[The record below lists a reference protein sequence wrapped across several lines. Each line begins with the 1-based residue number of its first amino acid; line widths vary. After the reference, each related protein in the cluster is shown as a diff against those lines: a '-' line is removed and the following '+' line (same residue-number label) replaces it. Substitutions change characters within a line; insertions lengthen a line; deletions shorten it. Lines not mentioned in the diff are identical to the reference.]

1 MSKFNQLMEK
11 EHVRNHPMFRGF
23 DDRLKAARERLS
35 RKSAAPDLRDVFSS
49 QKAVGLGTNDRS
61 VRAYIQEAALAARSV
76 LDMCEFPMLPQIS
89 FNNVKDVKMAA
100 HDDSQV
106 VDAEILFNVRICT
119 KSGAIRQALI
129 PVVVSRG
136 VVVPPS
142 TLIYDQQMKVIAQS
156 TIDEIVQRNT
166 SYQLPPMR
174 RMYDPPLRGEELD
187 RAASE
192 RNTLGWMPREVVTDG
207 MGIRH
212 SSRGLESDASTSE
225 PYWDAQGGGWR
236 LDEMFLEDL
245 ETYRGLE
252 YSDITVGG
260 DRGDLHIGSASES
273 ENGVMLSSIEL
284 KGHIF
289 DATDDPGYIR
299 EEIESIIMFSYNS
312 IGGETF
318 ASKQSYGTPKPP
330 RDQRNLGWGEE
341 DADEEE
347 WGRESRRQGAFE
359 TYAMRLMGQD
369 QTNPGTP
376 SSLAGQPPAGVTQS
390 DATQI
395 SNPATDPT
403 MAGVPGGEKTPYGQY
418 AESGS
423 ATDSLYRQILAQ
435 PTIMQQ
441 VQDILTPSRETL
453 IDNISQMISPMM
465 SVLGLRTE
473 DVEWD
478 FLLDDLKAGLGGTTA
493 SKIGKAEVRKV
504 ALMIAEYATGRRR
517 FGRRRAAADTATALA
532 EMTTYLQSAQDTFK
546 PDELAYYQQLAQEAQ
561 SALQGGDEQTAKD
574 LLVELENAFSFTDV
588 PQEQEVPTDYWQ
600 TFTANC
606 KKLAQQTNLVKELE
620 VDEDDNRPM
629 KRYMPAGY
637 DLVLEDM
644 VKAEEGGLDTFPRPY
659 SHIERNYILRRY
671 PTCSRD
677 KWLPHLI
684 NDGFALNPYG
694 KGPSRLCVRPAG
706 SRTSSTQGAGSSSTK
721 KEARGQGGGAEQLAS
736 WLEGVV
742 LLRGCVSSDG
752 IIELTHSNGEPTQIY
767 VAVVHDGSGFNPGA
781 ALAVSEIS
789 ADGALEEA
797 YQVLEDHLFSGNGY
811 LDEDDIKEAYD
822 TEENEG
828 YNPITE
834 SFDGASFAMT
844 APEFKQVVESAGG
857 MAGQELQVIEFA
869 DNFEEEE
876 PEEGFGEEPEAPIE
890 PKLSRSA
897 QMDDEGE
904 EEPETFTIYL
914 DNLDHDDGMVTVHA
928 QGPGAAAWA
937 KNDQSIMG
945 SNWETDGPD
954 FAYAIISDEVGLV
967 EALES
972 EGYEVNDDDY
982 SPMDEEESE
991 DLAIH
996 MDPPGPD
1003 GRHPQYSH
1011 LVMAE
1016 WEPHHGSYIVTFA
1029 GHEGDLLMSAED
1041 VMHMIG
1047 SDAQFEEGFGYVTDE
1062 YVDLLSKEG
1071 EEPVR

>member
-1 MSKFNQLMEK
+1 MSKFNELMAK
-11 EHVRNHPMFRGF
+11 DHVRNHPMFRGF
-23 DDRLKAARERLS
+23 DDRLKTARERLS

-76 LDMCEFPMLPQIS
+76 LDMCDFPMLPQIT
-89 FNNVKDVKMAA
+89 FNNVKGVKMAA

-119 KSGAIRQALI
+119 KSGAIRQALL

-187 RAASE
+187 RAAAE

-212 SSRGLESDASTSE
+212 SRRQAQGVTPDPNTFTLVIDGETLYQGGSYDEAYQACLDYMRSQGGARDKEIYLYQGTMVSAYWNPETSPNNPNPSGFFERILQDILPYGDTSPEGIGRENRDLMDSIYSE
-225 PYWDAQGGGWR
+225 PQ
-236 LDEMFLEDL
+236 MQHF
-245 ETYRGLE
+245 T
-252 YSDITVGG
+252 
-260 DRGDLHIGSASES
+260 
-273 ENGVMLSSIEL
+273 
-284 KGHIF
+284 
-289 DATDDPGYIR
+289 
-299 EEIESIIMFSYNS
+299 
-312 IGGETF
+312 
-318 ASKQSYGTPKPP
+318 
-330 RDQRNLGWGEE
+330 
-341 DADEEE
+341 
-347 WGRESRRQGAFE
+347 
-359 TYAMRLMGQD
+359 TYAKRLMGQD

-376 SSLAGQPPAGVTQS
+376 SSLANPPAGDATQS

-418 AESGS
+418 AETGS

-546 PDELAYYQQLAQEAQ
+546 PDELAYYQQIAQEAQ

-606 KKLAQQTNLVKELE
+606 KKLAQQTNLVKEME

-644 VKAEEGGLDTFPRPY
+644 VKAEEDGLDTFPRPY

-694 KGPSRLCVRPAG
+694 KGPNRGRPVREG
-706 SRTSSTQGAGSSSTK
+706 SRRTAGP
-721 KEARGQGGGAEQLAS
+721 GGGAEELS
-736 WLEGVV
+736 RWLEGVV
-742 LLRGCVSSDG
+742 LLKGCVERDWFNLY
-752 IIELTHSNGEPTQIY
+752 EYNGEPTKIY
-767 VAVVHDGSGFNPGA
+767 VAIMHDGSGYTPGA
-781 ALAVSEIS
+781 ALACSERSGDEALQI
-789 ADGALEEA
+789 ADEILEERIREDA
-797 YQVLEDHLFSGNGY
+797 SPEDLEESW
-811 LDEDDIKEAYD
+811 K
-822 TEENEG
+822 TEEEEG
-828 YNPITE
+828 YNPLTE
-834 SFDGASFAMT
+834 SFDGAVFTMT
-844 APEFKQVVESAGG
+844 TLELQEVVQNTAGING
-857 MAGQELQVIEFA
+857 SELQVLDFT
-869 DNFEEEE
+869 DNREEEEE
-876 PEEGFGEEPEAPIE
+876 PEDGFGEEPEAPIE

>member
-61 VRAYIQEAALAARSV
+61 VRAYIQEAALSARSV

-89 FNNVKDVKMAA
+89 FNNVKSVKMAA

-212 SSRGLESDASTSE
+212 SR
-225 PYWDAQGGGWR
+225 
-236 LDEMFLEDL
+236 
-245 ETYRGLE
+245 
-252 YSDITVGG
+252 
-260 DRGDLHIGSASES
+260 
-273 ENGVMLSSIEL
+273 
-284 KGHIF
+284 
-289 DATDDPGYIR
+289 R
-299 EEIESIIMFSYNS
+299 E
-312 IGGETF
+312 
-318 ASKQSYGTPKPP
+318 A
-330 RDQRNLGWGEE
+330 
-341 DADEEE
+341 
-347 WGRESRRQGAFE
+347 AFE
-359 TYAMRLMGQD
+359 SYAMSLTGQD

-390 DATQI
+390 DATQL

-546 PDELAYYQQLAQEAQ
+546 PDELAYYQQIAQEAQ
-561 SALQGGDEQTAKD
+561 SALQGGDEQTARD

-694 KGPSRLCVRPAG
+694 KGPNRGRPVREGSKKAGQAPNIIANLGDVNYIDYGGLLIVDNGGGPQGWLIEVDDSDSGGGWQWEKTAKWMLYRFDIEKFKIATDESGSYLVPDSYQPEWGPASKYEEWFADKLG
-706 SRTSSTQGAGSSSTK
+706 DVAGSSGLPDQDLISDLTSDDPVV
-721 KEARGQGGGAEQLAS
+721 RGGAYRE
-736 WLEGVV
+736 
-742 LLRGCVSSDG
+742 
-752 IIELTHSNGEPTQIY
+752 IIGYFGAHEFDSYPETYNAKEIHALFGEEYHGGEDEEL
-767 VAVVHDGSGFNPGA
+767 
-781 ALAVSEIS
+781 
-789 ADGALEEA
+789 
-797 YQVLEDHLFSGNGY
+797 
-811 LDEDDIKEAYD
+811 
-822 TEENEG
+822 
-828 YNPITE
+828 
-834 SFDGASFAMT
+834 
-844 APEFKQVVESAGG
+844 
-857 MAGQELQVIEFA
+857 
-869 DNFEEEE
+869 EEE

-904 EEPETFTIYL
+904 EESWEPNVRAKKDLRTSDGDRIKAGTGGFLMWARGDMIEVLVPPSIQDSFKREDWEDIGPVSPRSAQNEPYPGMAVSMAVGQAKQSGGSEEDALRIALESPVLKGVPRDQVAEMIRKEWSWEPKSSTPSTGGPGSLDDEFEEEDEIDPNLNPVIYL
-914 DNLDHDDGMVTVHA
+914 DNMDHEDGMVTVHIA
-928 QGPGAAAWA
+928 DPRAGEFAE
-937 KNDQSIMG
+937 NDQSIQG
-945 SNWETDGPD
+945 SNWESDGPD
-954 FAYAIISDEVGLV
+954 FAYAIIMDSPTLV
-967 EALES
+967 EDLKKD
-972 EGYEVNDDDY
+972 GYNVNDDEY
-982 SPMDEEESE
+982 YPMTAEE
-991 DLAIH
+991 LQAL
-996 MDPPGPD
+996 DPMN
-1003 GRHPQYSH
+1003 R
-1011 LVMAE
+1011 
-1016 WEPHHGSYIVTFA
+1016 
-1029 GHEGDLLMSAED
+1029 
-1041 VMHMIG
+1041 
-1047 SDAQFEEGFGYVTDE
+1047 
-1062 YVDLLSKEG
+1062 
-1071 EEPVR
+1071 